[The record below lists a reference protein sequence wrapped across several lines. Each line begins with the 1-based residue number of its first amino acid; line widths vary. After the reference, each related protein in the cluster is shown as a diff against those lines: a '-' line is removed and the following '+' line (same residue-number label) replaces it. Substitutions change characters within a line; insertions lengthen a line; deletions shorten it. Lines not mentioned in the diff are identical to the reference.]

1 MPAFDDTLSNSD
13 PQTEL
18 RLTFLVWSRAL
29 IYAIGVFLLSGSA
42 WVVFGQ
48 IEILVNVPGTIVP
61 VGKIQILQSSVA
73 GTVKQLKIR
82 DGEAVKQGSV
92 IAILDDTELRMKMAS
107 LQNERLL
114 VEEQLRQDRIS
125 GGKESLILSGLQRIT
140 SIQAQV
146 LEIERN
152 IELCTLRAPVT
163 GFISEQFI
171 KAFDQIQSG
180 QKVCSILPE
189 QAAFLVEAQLP
200 ANEIR
205 RVKSGQMA
213 KLQLQAYPVYDFG
226 LVTGVVDSIALE
238 ALPTESKEPN
248 ATPGFKLQIRISD
261 DAAMLSRRSMTLK
274 PGLQCQAGIL
284 VETKSP
290 LQILCDKVIKQ

>member
-13 PQTEL
+13 PQTQL
-18 RLTFLVWSRAL
+18 QLTFLVWSRAL
-29 IYAIGVFLLSGSA
+29 IYAIGVFLLTGSA

-114 VEEQLRQDRIS
+114 VEEQLRQDRVS
-125 GGKESLILSGLQRIT
+125 GGKESLILNGLQRIT

-171 KAFDQIQSG
+171 KAFDQIQPG

>member
-13 PQTEL
+13 PQTQL

-29 IYAIGVFLLSGSA
+29 IYAIGVFLLTGST

-92 IAILDDTELRMKMAS
+92 IAILDDTELRMKLAS

-114 VEEQLRQDRIS
+114 VEEQLRQDRVS
-125 GGKESLILSGLQRIT
+125 GGKESLILNNLQRIT

-189 QAAFLVEAQLP
+189 QAVFLVEAQLP

-261 DAAMLSRRSMTLK
+261 DAAMLSRRSITLK

>member
-13 PQTEL
+13 PQTQL

-29 IYAIGVFLLSGSA
+29 IYAIGVFLLTGSA

-114 VEEQLRQDRIS
+114 VEEQLRQDRVS
-125 GGKESLILSGLQRIT
+125 GGKESLILSGLHRIT

-171 KAFDQIQSG
+171 KAFDQIQPG

-226 LVTGVVDSIALE
+226 LVAGVVDSIALE

-248 ATPGFKLQIRISD
+248 ATPGFKLQIRISED
-261 DAAMLSRRSMTLK
+261 TVMLSRRSMTLK
-274 PGLQCQAGIL
+274 PGLQCQVGIL